1 MPKPALSDAIQ
12 DYLKGLYHLQTD
24 GDRVSVTAL
33 AREQKVSPASA
44 SGMVKKLAALGLV
57 EHERP
62 FRDALGL
69 DERVADL
76 CFHAC
81 WLRHA
86 ANETLRPED
95 VCLVTAD
102 GELLEGP
109 KPSVELPMHLAVLAA
124 RPDVGAVVHTHSPNA
139 TARPPVAVAEPA
151 PSGTP
156 ELGVA
161 VLAAAGD
168 GDAVVIEGHGPVCF
182 GADLAA
188 ALERAFDVESS
199 AT

>member
-1 MPKPALSDAIQ
+1 MAAG
-12 DYLKGLYHLQTD
+12 GLVRGTE
-24 GDRVSVTAL
+24 GN
-33 AREQKVSPASA
+33 ASA
-44 SGMVKKLAALGLV
+44 RAGELVAISPSAL
-57 EHERP
+57 P
-62 FRDALGL
+62 Y
-69 DERVADL
+69 
-76 CFHAC
+76 
-81 WLRHA
+81 
-86 ANETLRPED
+86 ETLRPED